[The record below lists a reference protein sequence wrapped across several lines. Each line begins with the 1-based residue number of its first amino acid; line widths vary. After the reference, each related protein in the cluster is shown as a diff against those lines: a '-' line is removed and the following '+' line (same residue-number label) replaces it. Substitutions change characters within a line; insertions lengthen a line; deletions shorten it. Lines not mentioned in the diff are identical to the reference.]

1 MFKIFKKKKEI
12 DEVIEDIKE
21 EVAEDITEEVIEDK
35 FFDNEECINDVDLYL
50 NKLFECEKLYTFVFS
65 KPPKAEKYYMQV
77 INSELVGF
85 LYSDREK
92 AESYFNTE
100 LKEIQNQG
108 LYIKEITTD
117 EILDYVHNLKENNI
131 NGIIINY
138 PYNWI
143 VFNIKNNL

>member
-1 MFKIFKKKKEI
+1 MFNFFKKKNK
-12 DEVIEDIKE
+12 EVINKE
-21 EVAEDITEEVIEDK
+21 NITENKIDNNEIVNETN

-50 NKLFECEKLYTFVFS
+50 NKLFECEKLYTFVFR

-85 LYSDREK
+85 LYSDRDK
-92 AESYFNTE
+92 AESYFNNE
-100 LKEIQNQG
+100 LKYIQKQG
-108 LYIKEITTD
+108 LFIKEIATN

-143 VFNIKNNL
+143 VFNIKN